1 MRLSNKLVTSF
12 ACASALALTGG
23 FAVTLNQT
31 NTVQAAYSA
40 INNQISSYGFGKPK
54 LDVRTSTFTDDF
66 EYNTG
71 KPEGIVVHETATPGA
86 TAEDEAAYFLREWSK
101 MGAYVHAFVDHTGV
115 IQIHPTNRGVWGAG
129 PVANGRFIQ
138 IELCQE
144 TTAYN
149 FALSLNNDAY
159 YIASL
164 LKQYGLKPNLAEHDG
179 EGTIWSHNA
188 ISNFYPESSNHSD
201 PTGYFNKW
209 GYSMDQFY
217 DLILTK
223 YNELMGNGG
232 SVGPDYSLM
241 GKTSTTGSPIAKVYY
256 QWKVRVWSSPG
267 KVGTNQYL
275 DSLSSWKVT
284 AKTLVNGKWWYQVGK
299 NQWIDG
305 QYLYVTGANSIKETG
320 TGPDYSLMGKT
331 STAGSPIAKV
341 YYQWKVRVWG
351 KPGSAGTS
359 QSLDSLSSWKVTAKT
374 LVNGKWWYQVGKNQ
388 WIDGQYLYVTGVNSI
403 KNINDSITQPPSGPD
418 YSLMGKS
425 STTGMAIAKV
435 YYKWKVRVW
444 TGIGTGETNQYLDSL
459 SSWKVTAKSKKNSRW
474 WYQVGRNQW
483 IDGQYLYVTGTNSIK
498 EVVPGPDYSLM
509 GKTSN
514 TGSAIAKVYYKWK
527 VRVWSGAG
535 TGGTDQYLKSLSSWK
550 VSAKTQKNG
559 KWWYQV
565 GKNQWLDGQYV
576 YVTGF
581 NGIKTVSSNNN
592 GSSVPKGTIG
602 TVKYVPGY
610 SISVWKTPGGKAVPN
625 LKLKHGT
632 SWKVFS
638 KTTYQGK
645 IWYSLGKNQ
654 WVEAKYLTIK

>member
-54 LDVRTSTFTDDF
+54 LDVRTSTFTKDL

-86 TAEDEAAYFLREWSK
+86 TAENEAAYFLREWSK

-305 QYLYVTGANSIKETG
+305 QYLYVTG
-320 TGPDYSLMGKT
+320 
-331 STAGSPIAKV
+331 
-341 YYQWKVRVWG
+341 
-351 KPGSAGTS
+351 
-359 QSLDSLSSWKVTAKT
+359 
-374 LVNGKWWYQVGKNQ
+374 
-388 WIDGQYLYVTGVNSI
+388 VNSI

-514 TGSAIAKVYYKWK
+514 AGSAIAKVYYKWK

-632 SWKVFS
+632 SWKVVS

-654 WVEAKYLTIK
+654 WVEAKYLTIKQIIREKSKSIWLFGLNNVYFGL